1 MPKPTELTALTP
13 EKQPLFASD
22 KVLVAQNAPNPDDS
36 LIVWAETYFR
46 LHVDGAPEKTVQAK
60 KNDLGKFLRFFTE
73 EVGSTHMDAW
83 TPAVTRHFQNGL
95 MKTRSPKTGEVY
107 RATTVNRVM
116 ATVRHFGRWLHRER
130 PLKAGNPLES
140 VKDIGAPESAWN
152 GLTDRQIM
160 RLKSAVDV
168 RLMACNRKNQNPLL
182 EAAVFYTLLH
192 TGLRESE
199 LVGLSVGQ
207 YHHRMFHQVYRR
219 KGRIITEQ
227 VPVPKDAQ
235 ALLDRYLAT
244 REAVP
249 SEPLFLSRYGNRL
262 GTRDVERICER
273 ILRQACAQL
282 APEER
287 FHLTPH
293 MLRHTFLKRA
303 ADKHGIHYAQTM
315 SGNVSMR
322 EVFRY
327 TKPSIEEIERAAE
340 EVYG

>member
-36 LIVWAETYFR
+36 LITWAETYFR

-73 EVGSTHMDAW
+73 EVGSTHVDSW

-95 MKTRSPKTGEVY
+95 MKTRSPKTGEPY
-107 RATTVNRVM
+107 RATTINRVM
-116 ATVRHFGRWLHRER
+116 ATVRHFGRWLHHQR
-130 PLKAGNPLES
+130 PLAAGNPLES

-199 LVGLSVGQ
+199 LVGLSGGQ
-207 YHHRMFHQVYRR
+207 YHHRMFHEVYRR
-219 KGRIITEQ
+219 KGRVITVQ
-227 VPVPKDAQ
+227 VPVPKEAQ
-235 ALLDRYLAT
+235 AHVDRYLAT
-244 REAVP
+244 RAAAP

-262 GTRDVERICER
+262 STRDV
-273 ILRQACAQL
+273 
-282 APEER
+282 
-287 FHLTPH
+287 
-293 MLRHTFLKRA
+293 
-303 ADKHGIHYAQTM
+303 D
-315 SGNVSMR
+315 VSASVSCGR
-322 EVFRY
+322 
-327 TKPSIEEIERAAE
+327 PAHS
-340 EVYG
+340 